1 MTAHKTTRTRD
12 STPTTAPPRIARWER
27 VAIAVVTATFG
38 LWLVAWALVVPVFQA
53 PDETAHIDAA
63 VHLALGDAWAAP
75 GDLHVTNA
83 VEAAKTELATKPSS
97 QWSTVSEL
105 LQNAP
110 GPSATVNQ
118 MTQHPPTAYL
128 AGAAVLRAVDF
139 GDLRWDRAFTALR
152 LADVLAVTALPL
164 LAWASVRRVTRSP
177 RAALVG
183 GLAVFATPELAS
195 IGSSF
200 SNDAPV
206 LLVAGVVVW
215 LATRLLTGDTRWRT
229 TIALAA
235 ILGALVWIKGT
246 GLPAVPFVAVVVL
259 FAGAGVLSLR
269 QRVVR
274 TVVAMAVSG
283 GIGAWWWLHNW
294 FAYGRIQPNGY
305 ASIRPPKD
313 FPPGEHPTLGHFLDV
328 SWGTL
333 ARTFWGSFG
342 ARAQVSMG
350 DMLTAVLTI
359 VVLVVLVGWAF
370 RRGPDLRVALCL
382 AVFPALLIGI
392 QNETSAGAYLRT
404 TEVAATQGRYYFP
417 AIVCLIVLS
426 ALAWRRLVPAGRA
439 RSWVA
444 LALAVLLPAVGVYG
458 FAVASAWF
466 WNAALFPV
474 TGRGL
479 LRYTEI
485 GPVPPAV
492 LVVVVVLVAVGL
504 VASVV
509 QVARA
514 DRHAVLP
521 TTVPAL

>member
-1 MTAHKTTRTRD
+1 MTAHETTRTRD

-139 GDLRWDRAFTALR
+139 GDLRWDRAFIALR

>member
-1 MTAHKTTRTRD
+1 MTAHETTTRTRD

-63 VHLALGDAWAAP
+63 VHVAIGDAWADP

-139 GDLRWDRAFTALR
+139 GDLRWDRAFIALR

-235 ILGALVWIKGT
+235 VLGALVWVKGT

-274 TVVAMAVSG
+274 TVVVMAVSG

-350 DMLTAVLTI
+350 DMLTAFLTI
-359 VVLVVLVGWAF
+359 VVLIVLIGWAF

-439 RSWVA
+439 RAWVA
-444 LALAVLLPAVGVYG
+444 VALAVLLPAVGVYG

-485 GPVPPAV
+485 GPVPPSV
-492 LVVVVVLVAVGL
+492 LVVVVALVAVGL
-504 VASVV
+504 VVSVV

-514 DRHAVLP
+514 DRRVAGL
-521 TTVPAL
+521 AS

>member
-1 MTAHKTTRTRD
+1 MTAHETTTRTP
-12 STPTTAPPRIARWER
+12 TGTCTTAPPRTARWER
-27 VAIAVVTATFG
+27 VAIAVITATFG

-63 VHLALGDAWAAP
+63 VHVALGDDWAAP
-75 GDLHVTNA
+75 GELHVTNA
-83 VEAAKTELATKPSS
+83 VEAAKAELATKPSS

-139 GDLRWDRAFTALR
+139 GDLRWDRAFIALR

-229 TIALAA
+229 TIALAVV
-235 ILGALVWIKGT
+235 LGALVWIKGT
-246 GLPAVPFVAVVVL
+246 GLPAVPFVAVAVL
-259 FAGAGVLSLR
+259 VAGAGVLSLR

-283 GIGAWWWLHNW
+283 GIGAWWWIHNW

-305 ASIRPPKD
+305 ASMRPPKD

-350 DMLTAVLTI
+350 DLLTAVLTI
-359 VVLVVLVGWAF
+359 IVLVVLVGWAF

-417 AIVCLIVLS
+417 AILCLIVLS

-444 LALAVLLPAVGVYG
+444 VGLAVLLPAVGVYG

-485 GPVPPAV
+485 GPVPPSV
-492 LVVVVVLVAVGL
+492 LVVVVALVAVGL
-504 VASVV
+504 VVSVV

-514 DRHAVLP
+514 DRRVAGL
-521 TTVPAL
+521 AS